1 MKPNR
6 VSGLMHFNPRPPRGE
21 RHFDSANALTV
32 RKISIHALREESD
45 RYASSQRTGSKMIS
59 IHALREES
67 DLKTETA
74 GLYILISIHALREES
89 DRSRCHACAS
99 KLRIS
104 IHALREES
112 DASRSW
118 FWPSRV
124 NFNPRPPRGERPRM
138 TRSWKST
145 VYFNP
150 RPPRGERQLP
160 RRILFRGKLFQSTPS
175 ARRATFCVPRLNA
188 LRMISIH
195 ALREES
201 DRSRC
206 HACASKLRISIH
218 ALREESDA
226 SRSWFW
232 PSRVNFNPRP
242 PRGERPRMTRS
253 WKSTVYFN
261 PRPPR
266 GERQLPRRILFR
278 GKLFQSTPSARR
290 ATFCVPRLNA
300 LRMISIHALRE
311 ESDAWWSSTRRAA
324 SKFQSTPS
332 ARRATARRRRVYVV
346 QIISIHALREESDRF
361 KQPPD

>member
-1 MKPNR
+1 
-6 VSGLMHFNPRPPRGE
+6 MHRCRNLLHDFNPRPPRGE

-89 DRSRCHACAS
+89 D
-99 KLRIS
+99 
-104 IHALREES
+104 
-112 DASRSW
+112 ASRSW

-175 ARRATFCVPRLNA
+175 ARRATHGGVQPEGQQA
-188 LRMISIH
+188 
-195 ALREES
+195 
-201 DRSRC
+201 
-206 HACASKLRISIH
+206 
-218 ALREESDA
+218 
-226 SRSWFW
+226 
-232 PSRVNFNPRP
+232 NFNPRP
-242 PRGERPRMTRS
+242 PRGERQ
-253 WKSTVYFN
+253 
-261 PRPPR
+261 R
-266 GERQLPRRILFR
+266 GGVGFMLF
-278 GKLFQSTPSARR
+278 K
-290 ATFCVPRLNA
+290 
-300 LRMISIHALRE
+300 
-311 ESDAWWSSTRRAA
+311 
-324 SKFQSTPS
+324 
-332 ARRATARRRRVYVV
+332 
-346 QIISIHALREESDRF
+346 
-361 KQPPD
+361 